1 MLEDTNTLI
10 ERYVLACLDGC
21 FATALFLEPY
31 LPEVEVDAVHSDGED
46 RAFAAGEIVS
56 DG

>member
-1 MLEDTNTLI
+1 MLENTNTLI

-31 LPEVEVDAVHSDGED
+31 LPEVEVDAIHSDGED
-46 RAFAAGEIVS
+46 RAFASGEIVS
-56 DG
+56 